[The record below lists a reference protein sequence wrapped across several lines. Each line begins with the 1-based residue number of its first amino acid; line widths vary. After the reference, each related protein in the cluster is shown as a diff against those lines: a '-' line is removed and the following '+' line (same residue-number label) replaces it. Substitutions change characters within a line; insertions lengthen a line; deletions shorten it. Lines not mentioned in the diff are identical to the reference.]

1 MSAFRFFR
9 SRRPDRIARFGIAL
23 LVAALIVPTAAKCST
38 SITNGLI
45 LHYTFPTN
53 SGGVVIDETGLGHT
67 ATVFEDARYST
78 QGVPGGSCD
87 FDGDGD
93 YLQTP
98 SVPDLQITGDVTI
111 AAWINAREFAVS
123 GVTPGGG
130 LNMILSKDVSATAS
144 EYEMAVFTNT
154 ILFFRGNN
162 SSDDRVVGATV
173 LESNRWYHV
182 VCVAEGT
189 VGRIYIEHLD
199 NTI

>member
-67 ATVFEDARYST
+67 ATVFEDASWST
-78 QGVPGGSCD
+78 QGLPGGSCN
-87 FDGDGD
+87 FDGDED
-93 YLQTP
+93 YIQTP

-111 AAWINAREFAVS
+111 SAWINARSFAINGVS
-123 GVTPGGG
+123 PFGNHNLVV
-130 LNMILSKDVSATAS
+130 SKNVSTASS
-144 EYEMAVFTNT
+144 EYEIT
-154 ILFFRGNN
+154 IWSR
-162 SSDDRVVGATV
+162 
-173 LESNRWYHV
+173 
-182 VCVAEGT
+182 
-189 VGRIYIEHLD
+189 RIYFF
-199 NTI
+199 